1 MFEDSPHENPALT
14 IHNLVFQED
23 DKKRKLVVDQL
34 KDFTTLRMK
43 QMGYDPNWKA
53 NQLRKM

>member
-1 MFEDSPHENPALT
+1 MFQESPHENPALT

-34 KDFTTLRMK
+34 KDFTNTRMR
-43 QMGYDPNWKA
+43 QMGQDPNMKA
-53 NQLRKM
+53 M

>member
-1 MFEDSPHENPALT
+1 MFEESPHENPALT

-34 KDFTTLRMK
+34 KDFTNVRMR
-43 QMGYDPNWKA
+43 QMGHDPNMKA
-53 NQLRKM
+53 I